1 MDAANNAPVSAIES
15 ASDGAR
21 FRAMAG
27 MTKFGT
33 AAARV

>member
-15 ASDGAR
+15 ACEGGR
-21 FRAMAG
+21 FRVQAG

-33 AAARV
+33 ATVRV